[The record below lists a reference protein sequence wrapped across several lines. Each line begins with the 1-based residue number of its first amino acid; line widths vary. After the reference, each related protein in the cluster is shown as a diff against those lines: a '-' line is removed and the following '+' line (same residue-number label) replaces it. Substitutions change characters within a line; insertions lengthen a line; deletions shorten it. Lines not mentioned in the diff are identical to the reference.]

1 MKASSTLIKVG
12 GTGEKKDSKLG
23 VEQAKFP
30 VQERMLLNALYIRRQ
45 LMGLWVDRYWL
56 QAEFAV
62 ILRLTKPEGYL
73 ACKFSNGWVS
83 GSCARWNL
91 TQQVRTNKKDVPIG
105 IKAAELKVM
114 HKQK

>member
-73 ACKFSNGWVS
+73 DFKCIDSFLVVNYIGTTIHKIIVIGCYYADCK
-83 GSCARWNL
+83 
-91 TQQVRTNKKDVPIG
+91 
-105 IKAAELKVM
+105 
-114 HKQK
+114 